1 EVSSTPIDRGGRP
14 AVLSV
19 VRDVSER
26 LERDAELLE
35 VQQRHSLSFDNAPI
49 GQGLLGLDGTW
60 LAVNQALC
68 DLLGRSAAELR
79 GANFQDLTHP
89 DDLDTDRGLMEQL
102 VAGAIPNYSL
112 EKRYLRPDGTV
123 VWAAL
128 HRSLVRDQTGR
139 PLYFV
144 SQIADVT
151 AIKARERA
159 LAAAEA
165 RWWTAFD
172 GAPVGMGELDL
183 SGGILQANDALADLL
198 GQPSGQLEGGRLVD
212 HLHPDE
218 RPAVAARLAAI
229 AGGEPGRGISERRL
243 LPSGS
248 GERWVSIRA
257 GRIHGTRD
265 SPDRVLVHVLDVT
278 AEHQQRERRDAAYAR
293 FSALVEHSSDAIT
306 VIDADGIVRYA
317 SPAFATLTGARTT
330 DPTIG
335 TRVDAQVHPEDLGAV
350 HRIARS
356 LLAEDG
362 RTVTFECRLHHRT
375 NGWRN
380 VDVTATNR
388 LREPAVHGIVVNARD
403 ITERVEAAA
412 RLAHQAMHD

>member
-1 EVSSTPIDRGGRP
+1 AIADRYPPQARPAVAARMADLERSITVNASLEALLTDDGRVVPVEVSSTPIDRGGRP

-79 GANFQDLTHP
+79 GANFQDLTYP

-248 GERWVSIRA
+248 G
-257 GRIHGTRD
+257 
-265 SPDRVLVHVLDVT
+265 
-278 AEHQQRERRDAAYAR
+278 
-293 FSALVEHSSDAIT
+293 
-306 VIDADGIVRYA
+306 
-317 SPAFATLTGARTT
+317 
-330 DPTIG
+330 
-335 TRVDAQVHPEDLGAV
+335 
-350 HRIARS
+350 
-356 LLAEDG
+356 
-362 RTVTFECRLHHRT
+362 
-375 NGWRN
+375 
-380 VDVTATNR
+380 
-388 LREPAVHGIVVNARD
+388 
-403 ITERVEAAA
+403 
-412 RLAHQAMHD
+412 